1 MKITGVRARPYE
13 IQLRRRIA
21 DANNPIGYDRMAG
34 LAVQLDTDAG
44 VTGVALSS
52 PGLHSHITGM
62 VDDQLVGRE
71 LEVPQG
77 GYLEVNLGGPTD
89 RVVLVR
95 PPFEY
100 AG

>member
-1 MKITGVRARPYE
+1 
-13 IQLRRRIA
+13 
-21 DANNPIGYDRMAG
+21 
-34 LAVQLDTDAG
+34 
-44 VTGVALSS
+44 
-52 PGLHSHITGM
+52 
-62 VDDQLVGRE
+62 VGRE

-100 AG
+100 NG